1 MKKTLIG
8 LVLVPLL
15 TLSSEG
21 VVFAVTGTTDS
32 EFRRKG
38 LLENS
43 PVLRLLQIGTIPSKV
58 FGQFTFALIKELLMA
73 KTKFQVPSM
82 TIQGE
87 NVVGM
92 INASGSAHV
101 NVNQKVIHQATP
113 EMEKLFKRV
122 HKKIKT
128 RSVDPKVAKEKLE
141 DQVKKIETEAAKGET
156 ADKTR
161 LERWL
166 KTLAKM
172 APDIVEVMAA
182 SLAGQVSGF
191 YRRLQENRRARQG
204 NLRCILE
211 VVMAQPMPHNPKAR
225 TNKSVPR
232 TPRSTPRAAGAA
244 STTIK
249 GENVVGSVEAARQ
262 RNGHIQPKYQ
272 ELHPTFRGCGKASE
286 AKE

>member
-1 MKKTLIG
+1 MSVEMTALLHKEYSDQIEFLKYYNWLNQDWMNDEKDTYRACPCPTADI
-8 LVLVPLL
+8 VLV
-15 TLSSEG
+15 G
-21 VVFAVTGTTDS
+21 VVFAVTGTTDL

-92 INASGSAHV
+92 IYASGSAHV

-141 DQVKKIETEAAKGET
+141 NQVKKIETEAAKGET
-156 ADKTR
+156 ADKTK

-182 SLAGQVSGF
+182 SLAGPVAGF
-191 YRRLQENRRARQG
+191 TVVFKKIVERA
-204 NLRCILE
+204 
-211 VVMAQPMPHNPKAR
+211 KA
-225 TNKSVPR
+225 TSV
-232 TPRSTPRAAGAA
+232 A
-244 STTIK
+244 S
-249 GENVVGSVEAARQ
+249 
-262 RNGHIQPKYQ
+262 
-272 ELHPTFRGCGKASE
+272 
-286 AKE
+286 